1 MLRKPW
7 YMYAHLWIFSTT
19 GFVELLKW
27 ERNGF
32 AGVMWTG
39 VRFQLIVKKLE
50 EESIHVC
57 CA

>member
-1 MLRKPW
+1 
-7 YMYAHLWIFSTT
+7 MYAYLWIFSTT